1 MTTEHTVTE
10 QRITRAPGSR
20 LRVPRS
26 RGALSGML
34 LVLLGIWGAIVPF
47 VGPYFDFAFTPDNA
61 WTWTAARGW
70 LDVLPGCVAI
80 VAGLVI
86 MTSANRVVAGA
97 AAWCGVA
104 AGGWFVVGP
113 QLAAFAGIGT
123 IGIPTQTG
131 TGMIAL
137 EWLAYFYALGAVIV
151 FFSAT
156 ALGRLSVHGVA
167 DLRAAERR
175 EAARVEAERVE
186 TQRTVAAPPAAAP
199 TATAPPASTV
209 PATAPVAAAPVAEPA
224 PVTEPGVVD
233 PAEGERARAS
243 AREAIARERDGHAH
257 RRFLHG
263 RREQVSATD
272 DRTPR

>member
-10 QRITRAPGSR
+10 QRIARAPGSR

-86 MTSANRVVAGA
+86 MTSANRVVAGT
-97 AAWCGVA
+97 AAWFGVA

-123 IGIPTQTG
+123 IGAPTQTG

-175 EAARVEAERVE
+175 EAARIETERVQ
-186 TQRTVAAPPAAAP
+186 TRTAAAPPAA
-199 TATAPPASTV
+199 TAAVPPAST
-209 PATAPVAAAPVAEPA
+209 PVAAAPVAEPA
-224 PVTEPGVVD
+224 PVTEPDAVD

-257 RRFLHG
+257 RRFGHG